1 MNESGNATMQHRS
14 ELGAAQRAI
23 VLQIL
28 RDDHPQRWQRAELES
43 KVSDIEPLLITDAF
57 AQLHAE
63 GVVVVEG
70 EQVQASRSARHLD
83 TLGLIAV

>member
-1 MNESGNATMQHRS
+1 MDESCDTTRQRRS
-14 ELGAAQRAI
+14 ELRIAQRAI
-23 VLQIL
+23 VLQVL
-28 RDDHPQRWQRAELES
+28 RDDHPQRWPRAELES

-70 EQVQASRSARHLD
+70 EQVQASRCARHLD